1 MERFSPQDVPNAP
14 GVYLFRNA
22 DGEVIY
28 VGKARSLRKRLSTYF
43 QPSRNTR
50 ADPKLRALIH
60 SIESYDIMQ
69 VRTEAEALLLES
81 RLIKQYHPRYN
92 VELRDDKR
100 YLYLCIDPEEPFP
113 RLQLVRIRRSDNR
126 LYFGPFPFARVLR
139 ETADFLA
146 KRFGLRT
153 CNVREP
159 DLEQHKHC
167 LEHQIRN
174 CCCPCTGAVTPEQYQ
189 ERLDQVI
196 AVFKG
201 DIKPLVED
209 LEKRMRAHSQELRF
223 EDAAGLRDMV
233 ANLRT
238 ICEPRQ
244 RSFRH
249 ATLERGGSAP
259 GEEGV
264 HELRRALGIRS
275 EPSRIECFDMSNIG
289 GRFAVGSMVC
299 FRDGKPSRSDYRRF
313 RIRDEKATDDTAMMR
328 EVLTRR
334 YTRVLEKEDPL
345 PDLIMVDGGK
355 GQLNTALQVLEAVG
369 MPPTP
374 LLGLAKKHEEV
385 FLPGR
390 PDPILLPRTGLALK
404 LLQAIR
410 DEAHRFAIGYHR
422 QLREKR
428 IKDSLLDE
436 IPGIGTKRRME
447 LLARLGSAKRIASMT
462 PEAIAAA
469 VPGLGLTLAAQVQT
483 FLRQRLG
490 IDSSPPP
497 SGDGG

>member
-1 MERFSPQDVPNAP
+1 MDRFSPQDVPNLP

-22 DGEVIY
+22 DGDVIY

-43 QPSRNTR
+43 QPSRDTR

-60 SIESYDIMQ
+60 SIESYETMQ

-100 YLYLCIDPEEPFP
+100 YLHLCIDPDEPFP
-113 RLQLVRIRRSDNR
+113 RLQLVRIRRNDAR

-153 CNVREP
+153 CDVREP
-159 DLEQHKHC
+159 DPEQHKHC
-167 LEHQIRN
+167 LEHQIRD
-174 CCCPCTGAVTPEQYQ
+174 CCCPCIGTATPEQYA
-189 ERLDQVI
+189 ERIERVV
-196 AVFKG
+196 AVLRG
-201 DIKPLVED
+201 ETRELVEE
-209 LEKRMRAHSQELRF
+209 LERRMRDCSRQLRF
-223 EDAAGLRDMV
+223 EEAAGWRDMV
-233 ANLRT
+233 GNLRT

-249 ATLERGGSAP
+249 ATLERAGGPAP
-259 GEEGV
+259 EAV
-264 HELRRALGIRS
+264 RELREALGMRDD
-275 EPSRIECFDMSNIG
+275 PACIECFDMSNIG

-299 FRDGKPSRSDYRRF
+299 FRDGRPARNDYRRF
-313 RIRDEKATDDTAMMR
+313 RIRDQQATDDTAMMR

-334 YTRVLEKEDPL
+334 YARVLEQGDPL
-345 PDLIMVDGGK
+345 PDLIVVDGGK
-355 GQLNTALQVLEAVG
+355 GQLGTALEALESVG
-369 MPPTP
+369 MPPRP
-374 LLGLAKKHEEV
+374 LLGLAKKQEEV

-390 PDPILLPRTGLALK
+390 PEPVLLPREGKALR

-422 QLREKR
+422 QLREQR

-436 IPGIGTKRRME
+436 VPGIGAKRRQE
-447 LLARLGSAKRIASMT
+447 LLSRLGSAKRIAALA
-462 PEAIAAA
+462 PDQIAAA
-469 VPGLGLTLAAQVQT
+469 VPGLGLALATQVRA

-490 IDSSPPP
+490 IEDKREGP
-497 SGDGG
+497 